1 MTDFALPITPPYD
14 AQRQNNHAY
23 WGDQLDRLWH
33 DIDAGLFGAP
43 AKTGEFYL
51 AIKAIKEQFP
61 KP

>member
-1 MTDFALPITPPYD
+1 MSALPIIPPYD
-14 AQRQNNHAY
+14 AQRQNNHAPI
-23 WGDQLDRLWH
+23 GDQLDRLWH

-51 AIKAIKEQFP
+51 AIKAIKDQFP